1 MEKCKICGQEMQL
14 RPAGISKKP
23 PFNPYEAFMSCPNYK
38 KHPPTKPDEFG
49 VIPKQ
54 GDGNGILM
62 HRLDAMG
69 KYIQEEVVEKLDRLL
84 KLAEG

>member
-1 MEKCKICGQEMQL
+1 MEKCKICGQDLVQI
-14 RPAGISKKP
+14 PAGISKKTGK
-23 PFNPYEAFMSCPNYK
+23 PYDSFLSCPNRCK
-38 KHPPTKPDEFG
+38 KSETFG

-62 HRLDAMG
+62 DRLDAMG